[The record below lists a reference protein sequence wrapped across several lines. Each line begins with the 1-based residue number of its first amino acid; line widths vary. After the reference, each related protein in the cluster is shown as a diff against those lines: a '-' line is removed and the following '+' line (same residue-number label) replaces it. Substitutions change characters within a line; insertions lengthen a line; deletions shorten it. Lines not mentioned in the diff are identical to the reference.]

1 MTDVAAVHRKPAST
15 TRRTVR
21 RLLVSLLAVTTVS
34 GVAMIW
40 VFTQVRDT
48 ADTVRTRTAP
58 AILQL
63 AIAHDALVQADNVAV
78 TSFAAESGLR
88 APRLSGPGDEFRNQI
103 AIASQS
109 LTQVAGENT
118 VGDAA
123 SRTLQLVQGLLVTYT
138 ALIEQADAHWQRD
151 DKALG
156 ATELW
161 SASQLLHGAE
171 GILGQLDTLLDAQ
184 RAALAAQI
192 GAGSMTRPA
201 SLALILLNLVLC
213 ALLVSTWWILRRRFR
228 RSVNLGLVAACVLL
242 VVGFAV
248 SYQILST
255 QQQLRDSRG
264 ALDHLVSDRRTHSS
278 NVDYDGQ
285 RTLAKLLHELC
296 DAGGCGD
303 TVAAFVTTT
312 DQASRGPD
320 VTESRL
326 TDEAKRLTALIGTAD
341 GSGLSWLPV
350 YPLPFA
356 ICLAV
361 FLGLRPRLLEYRY
374 QAR

>member
-1 MTDVAAVHRKPAST
+1 MTDVVAVHRKPVST
-15 TRRTVR
+15 TRRTLR
-21 RLLVSLLAVTTVS
+21 RLLVALVAATAVS
-34 GVAMIW
+34 GVAMIG

-48 ADTVRTRTAP
+48 ADAVRTRTAP

-63 AIAHDALVQADNVAV
+63 AIAHDALVQADDVAI
-78 TSFAAESGLR
+78 TSFAAESGLVG
-88 APRLSGPGDEFRNQI
+88 PRLSGPGDEFRNQI

-118 VGDAA
+118 VGEAS

-161 SASQLLHGAE
+161 SASQLLHGAQ
-171 GILGQLDTLLDAQ
+171 GILGQLDALLDAQ
-184 RAALAAQI
+184 RRALGGQI
-192 GAGSMTRPA
+192 GAGTMTWPA
-201 SLALILLNLVLC
+201 SLTLVLLNLVLF
-213 ALLVSTWWILRRRFR
+213 ALLVSTFRILRRRFR
-228 RSVNLGLVAACVLL
+228 RSVNRGLVAACVLL

-248 SYQILST
+248 IYQILST
-255 QQQLRDSRG
+255 QQQLRDSRD

-285 RTLAKLLHELC
+285 RTLAGLLHGLC

-303 TVAAFVTTT
+303 TIAVFVTTT
-312 DQASRGPD
+312 DAAKRGPD

-326 TDEAKRLTALIGTAD
+326 ASEAKRLTALIGTAD
-341 GSGLSWLPV
+341 GGGLSGLPV